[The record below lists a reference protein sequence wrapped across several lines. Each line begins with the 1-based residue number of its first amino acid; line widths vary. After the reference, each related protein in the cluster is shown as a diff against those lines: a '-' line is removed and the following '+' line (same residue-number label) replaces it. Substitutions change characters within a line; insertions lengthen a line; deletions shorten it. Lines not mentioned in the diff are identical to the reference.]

1 MVHRVHRQT
10 TTIKGAA
17 KAALVA
23 GLFASAI
30 YLSTCATVPR
40 LLPGVALGWE
50 ALFHVERA
58 GAMLGAIG
66 VVLLIAWRAL
76 AGDFPMRLGSIEYA
90 AKEAA
95 IDAEELSQSH
105 EPRIRLLEA
114 LAGLRDGETVK
125 DDRAK
130 V

>member
-1 MVHRVHRQT
+1 M
-10 TTIKGAA
+10 
-17 KAALVA
+17 A
-23 GLFASAI
+23 GLFASAV
-30 YLSTCATVPR
+30 YLSTQARVPEM
-40 LLPGVALGWE
+40 LPGVALGWE

-66 VVLLIAWRAL
+66 VIMLVAWRAL
-76 AGDFPMRLGSIEYA
+76 AGDLPVRLGSIEYA

-95 IDAEELSQSH
+95 IDTEELSQSH

-114 LAGLRDGETVK
+114 LAGLRDGDNVK
-125 DDRAK
+125 DDNAK

>member
-1 MVHRVHRQT
+1 
-10 TTIKGAA
+10 
-17 KAALVA
+17 
-23 GLFASAI
+23 
-30 YLSTCATVPR
+30 
-40 LLPGVALGWE
+40 
-50 ALFHVERA
+50 
-58 GAMLGAIG
+58 MLGAIG
-66 VVLLIAWRAL
+66 MVLLIARRAL
-76 AGDFPMRLGSIEYA
+76 AGEFPVRLGSIEYA

-114 LAGLRDGETVK
+114 LAGLRDGDTVK